1 MDRLYHEI
9 VELSAAGAPF
19 TLATVVHASG
29 STPQKAGARALFLAD
44 GQVLGTLGGGCMEA
58 ESRRRGL
65 ELIREGEP
73 LLYDL
78 HLDDD
83 FGWDDGLICGGTAQ
97 IFLQPMRRV
106 EPAPFAE
113 ALALLESGGRGVLA
127 TLVGGTPEA
136 AGATLL
142 VRDDGAASGSVPEA
156 VRPALVAAALQIL
169 AEEREEPRRLALP
182 DGAGTAYL
190 EPILPRPTLL
200 IAGAGHVG
208 AALAQFAARI
218 GFSVAV
224 VDDRPSF
231 ANPERLPDADQVI
244 VDDIVAGVRRFPKT
258 PQTYV
263 VIVTRGHRND
273 AVVLR
278 EVIDAPVAY
287 IGMIGSRRKVL
298 TIFNEFM
305 AEGLATPER
314 LARVHAPIG
323 LDIGALSVEEI
334 AVSIAAELIAVRRKG
349 SSRLPVAGSQRR
361 EPGTFEP
368 EELGERSDD
377 GHGDRAGSGGIAA
390 DGTAE
395 GALALRQSERARHG
409 RSLAQSLPDPRP
421 DRRGRPPR
429 DCAG

>member
-9 VELSAAGAPF
+9 VALSAAREPF

-44 GQVLGTLGGGCMEA
+44 GRVLGTLGGGCMEA

-106 EPAPFAE
+106 DPAPFAE
-113 ALALLESGGRGVLA
+113 ALHLLEAGGRGVLA
-127 TLVGGTPEA
+127 TLVDGAPES

-142 VRDDGAASGSVPEA
+142 VREDGETSGSVSEA
-156 VRPALVAAALQIL
+156 AWAVLVAAAREML
-169 AEEREEPRRLALP
+169 AQEREEPRRVMLP

-208 AALAQFAARI
+208 AALAHFAARI

-231 ANPERLPDADQVI
+231 ANRERLPDADEVI
-244 VDDIVAGVRRFPKT
+244 VDEIVAAVRRFAKT

-298 TIFNEFM
+298 TIFKEFL
-305 AEGLATPER
+305 AEGLATPEQ

-334 AVSIAAELIAVRRKG
+334 AVSIAAELISVRRRG
-349 SSRLPVAGSQRR
+349 R
-361 EPGTFEP
+361 T
-368 EELGERSDD
+368 D
-377 GHGDRAGSGGIAA
+377 GHGDRAGSGGVAA
-390 DGTAE
+390 DGAAE
-395 GALALRQSERARHG
+395 GALALRQAERDRHG